1 MRRGIADD
9 VSGERTALPALF
21 RNAVERIERLD
32 SDRGLEHA
40 MLLAGLGLQKLR
52 CHVADWACGRWTIQ
66 GLEPALGEWEE
77 IRVGLS
83 GSPREEVI
91 ACRMMVG
98 ARETP
103 A

>member
-21 RNAVERIERLD
+21 WNAVERIERLD

-40 MLLAGLGLQKLR
+40 MLLTGLGLQKLR

-66 GLEPALGEWEE
+66 ELEPALGEWDE

-83 GSPREEVI
+83 RSPREAAI

-98 ARETP
+98 SLAPP

>member
-52 CHVADWACGRWTIQ
+52 CHVADWARGRWLIQ
-66 GLEPALGEWEE
+66 ELEPALGEWDE

-83 GSPREEVI
+83 RSPREAVF

-98 ARETP
+98 SLAPP